1 MKYKFYIICSILCLY
16 IATSVAH
23 GQSNYSQDL
32 GLFFTEKDLILQDE
46 IRRSSKKHALYAYN
60 IANVNVPGF
69 KPVLMPEDQK
79 VLAELIKEK
88 GYKQEIILEFLMARM
103 AENAKRYNAYIA
115 ILKNSVE
122 QLRRVV
128 SLGK

>member
-1 MKYKFYIICSILCLY
+1 MSYKNIIIKTVLLLY
-16 IATSVAH
+16 LATSFVH
-23 GQSNYSQDL
+23 GQANYSQDL
-32 GLFFTEKDLILQDE
+32 GLFFTEKDMILHDE

-60 IANVNVPGF
+60 IANINVPGF

-79 VLAELIKEK
+79 LLSELTKEK

-103 AENAKRYNAYIA
+103 AENAKRYNAYIS
-115 ILKNSVE
+115 ILKNSIE